1 MMFMIENKSSIDNK
15 ILNVTS
21 VICGIFR
28 ILEVG
33 IAIRR

>member
-1 MMFMIENKSSIDNK
+1 MFTIENKSSIDNK

-21 VICGIFR
+21 VICGIFW
-28 ILEVG
+28 IPEGG